1 MDDPISV
8 SHALGPSSRI
18 SVPKNGQVRLDQ
30 QHQTVPQHG
39 LRCPSSLNIF
49 VHILLCVWGGG
60 WLVCVGGDCRPAST
74 SSSFQIRC
82 LVFSQCTAA
91 SICKQDE
98 CTAAS
103 TCKQDEC
110 TAASTC
116 KQDEC
121 TAASTCK
128 QDECTAVF
136 KFQNCSIAIHILH
149 NIYIK

>member
-60 WLVCVGGDCRPAST
+60 GGLCVWGGIVGQLVPAVHS
-74 SSSFQIRC
+74 RYVVWC
-82 LVFSQCTAA
+82 LVNAQQHQYANRTNVQQHQHANRTNVQQHQHANRMNAQQHQHANKTNAQQC
-91 SICKQDE
+91 SN
-98 CTAAS
+98 
-103 TCKQDEC
+103 
-110 TAASTC
+110 
-116 KQDEC
+116 
-121 TAASTCK
+121 
-128 QDECTAVF
+128 F
-136 KFQNCSIAIHILH
+136 KIVQ
-149 NIYIK
+149 